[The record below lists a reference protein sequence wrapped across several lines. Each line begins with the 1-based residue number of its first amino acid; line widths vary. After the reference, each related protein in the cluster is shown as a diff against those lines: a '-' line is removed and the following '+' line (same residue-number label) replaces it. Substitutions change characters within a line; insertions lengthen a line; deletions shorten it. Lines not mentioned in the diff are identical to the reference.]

1 MTKSD
6 IHHLGD
12 YEYQIYVYAK
22 GTAGFQGAI
31 LITAHEGVPLSPV
44 VEILTPT
51 HFMAQRAAQI
61 EADALAYQLIH
72 TGAIVALLPSSSAD
86 VCTG

>member
-6 IHHLGD
+6 IHHLGG
-12 YEYQIYVYAK
+12 YEYQICVYAK

-31 LITAHEGVPLSPV
+31 LITAQDGVPLAPV
-44 VEILTPT
+44 VEIITPT

-61 EADALAYQLIH
+61 EGNTLAYQLIN
-72 TGAIVALLPSSSAD
+72 TGAIVALVPPSNAD

>member
-12 YEYQIYVYAK
+12 YEYQICVYAK
-22 GTAGFQGAI
+22 GTSGFQGAI
-31 LITAHEGVPLSPV
+31 LITTHEGVPLSPV